1 MACGSTI
8 GPMTSA
14 GLGIDTLDI
23 GLASFGMHSIRE
35 MAGAKDP
42 ELLFES
48 SDGFIIAKFVAFLD
62 P

>member
-14 GLGIDTLDI
+14 GLGIETLDL

-35 MAGAKDP
+35 MACAKDP
-42 ELLFES
+42 ELLLK
-48 SDGFIIAKFVAFLD
+48 AVTAFYNR
-62 P
+62 